1 MAYQA
6 STNLW
11 SQCLLF
17 QLSSFGWSSSAAF
30 QPHPAVEQY
39 SAWTVWVLAA
49 QPAMRS
55 PVMTPGT
62 AGIPG
67 LQAAAAAA
75 AVAAGVMSPL
85 LGAAATDAA
94 SIYNKQYWH

>member
-1 MAYQA
+1 
-6 STNLW
+6 
-11 SQCLLF
+11 
-17 QLSSFGWSSSAAF
+17 
-30 QPHPAVEQY
+30 
-39 SAWTVWVLAA
+39 
-49 QPAMRS
+49 
-55 PVMTPGT
+55 VMTPGT